1 MKRILAICCA
11 LLVSLSGCSLS
22 VNPMS
27 PRPNVDLAP
36 TGKTLAFV
44 IDPSIGDNFKTT
56 PGQIKA
62 AEVKEWHKSLTTAFD
77 NSFRSA
83 YPAPSGGKADYT
95 LTLVRADLGF
105 EPTAFL
111 VNRYGDKVGTAAA
124 VAQLTYT
131 ARLTD
136 AQGNVIGRS
145 TNTAVAKKQ
154 LGGLNA
160 TESVQSAVES
170 MFELIANEAFTAAH

>member
-1 MKRILAICCA
+1 MA
-11 LLVSLSGCSLS
+11 
-22 VNPMS
+22 
-27 PRPNVDLAP
+27 PRPNVDLPP
-36 TGKTLAFV
+36 TGKSLALV
-44 IDPSIGDNFKTT
+44 IDPSIADNFRTT

-62 AEVKEWHKSLTTAFD
+62 AEVTGWHQSLSKGFE

-83 YPAPSGGKADYT
+83 YPAPTNGKADYT
-95 LTLVRADLGF
+95 LTLVRTDIAF

-111 VNRYGDKVGTAAA
+111 VNRYGDKVGAAAA
-124 VAQLTYT
+124 VAQLTYQ
-131 ARLTD
+131 ARVTD
-136 AQGNVIGRS
+136 AQGNVVGRS

-170 MFELIANEAFTAAH
+170 MFELIAHEAFSAAR